1 MQFATHVNYTPPSDE
16 ARTLLVSNPLNW
28 DRTDVVQEYMEFGG
42 DNVTGIRI
50 TDGQGNEMP
59 CQVIKAPERRR

>member
-1 MQFATHVNYTPPSDE
+1 M
-16 ARTLLVSNPLNW
+16 SNPLNW
-28 DRTDVVQEYMEFGG
+28 DRSEVVVDYMEFDG

-59 CQVIKAPERRR
+59 CQVIRGAKRR